1 MHWVMEWPLKESEKE
16 KKSGNGN
23 YRRGDDQI
31 ELKICA
37 SKFLVLK
44 MSGTKLEDVR
54 KNASNKN
61 FAWFPLLFEFFA
73 LEDQVNFLFEA
84 C

>member
-1 MHWVMEWPLKESEKE
+1 
-16 KKSGNGN
+16 
-23 YRRGDDQI
+23 
-31 ELKICA
+31 
-37 SKFLVLK
+37 